1 MEARQSARGVRAEAR
16 VPLGDQPARQA
27 VTDASAEFKGL
38 CQNCA
43 LRFTCRLPKPDG
55 GVWRCRQ
62 YE

>member
-1 MEARQSARGVRAEAR
+1 MEVRQAAGGARAEALPPPEDER
-16 VPLGDQPARQA
+16 LSHA
-27 VTDASAEFKGL
+27 VTDRPVEYKGL

-55 GVWRCRQ
+55 GVWRCRN

>member
-1 MEARQSARGVRAEAR
+1 MEARQSARRARGEALT
-16 VPLGDQPARQA
+16 PPGDQHRRPA
-27 VTDASAEFKGL
+27 VTDRPAEYKGL

-55 GVWRCRQ
+55 GVWRCRH